1 MEEIRETGGGDDI
14 KEYIKLCE
22 LKGIISGDVEEE
34 NDLGETK
41 LMAAAA
47 EGRSDLVIYGRLY
60 VWLWMTKFWITKAK
74 LFLKLP
80 ALSFPGLLLLTI
92 ALSCAFSFFILSS
105 NNVPV
110 TWYLPEVFG
119 PLRWQ

>member
-22 LKGIISGDVEEE
+22 LKGIISCDVEEE

-60 VWLWMTKFWITKAK
+60 V
-74 LFLKLP
+74 
-80 ALSFPGLLLLTI
+80 
-92 ALSCAFSFFILSS
+92 
-105 NNVPV
+105 
-110 TWYLPEVFG
+110 
-119 PLRWQ
+119 